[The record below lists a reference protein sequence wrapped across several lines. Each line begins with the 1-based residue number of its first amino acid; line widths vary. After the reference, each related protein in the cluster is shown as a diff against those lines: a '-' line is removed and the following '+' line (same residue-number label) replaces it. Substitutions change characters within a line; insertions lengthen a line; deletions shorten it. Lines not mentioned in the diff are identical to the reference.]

1 MMSLLAEPLDFET
14 KVAFDIASQES
25 LSEIPCLEPFFLANL
40 KFRFFLLGGEQT
52 CEKIAHTKFPDGLFS
67 KYRNLVGGFNLSEK
81 Y

>member
-52 CEKIAHTKFPDGLFS
+52 CEKDRSHKISRWFVFK
-67 KYRNLVGGFNLSEK
+67 V
-81 Y
+81 